1 MHWRALMKFDE
12 AWLAEKNQLVINELK
27 TLSNQVNVEAFNS
40 FVHKIAASNQPL
52 YFLGVGSSSNLARK
66 AAHSL
71 STIGV
76 EAIASDLLDLLHGS
90 IGGIRKSS
98 LIVLISKSGR
108 TPEILTFLQYR
119 EAFGD
124 DIYLIT
130 ESEIKSPLISNEQIF
145 RLPLSQELDLTG
157 ALPTVSFT
165 KVSTLLDL
173 IMIAVQSVKLAM
185 GTKVEI
191 FHPGGEIGKIAKLTL
206 CQYLDSLDSRP
217 TINITSDL
225 NDCLSAISQG
235 GVGGVSVIDAEMR
248 LVGVISDGDIRR
260 ALLANKD
267 LKTSDS
273 IVKLIQSS
281 PETLFEEDLLV
292 QVRAQIRTT
301 SRRAFYPV
309 TSAEGKL
316 LGTISSEEIFALP
329 NIEEF

>member
-1 MHWRALMKFDE
+1 MKFNE
-12 AWLAEKNQLVINELK
+12 AWLAEKNHLVVNEIK
-27 TLSNQVNVEAFNS
+27 TLGSQVYVEAFNS

-52 YFLGVGSSSNLARK
+52 YLLGVGSSSNLARK

-71 STIGV
+71 STIGI
-76 EAIASDLLDLLHGS
+76 EATAPDLLDLLHCS

-108 TPEILTFLQYR
+108 TPEILSFLQYR

-130 ESEIKSPLISNEQIF
+130 ESDTKFPLLSNEQIF

-165 KVSTLLDL
+165 KISILLDL
-173 IMIAVQSVKLAM
+173 ILIAVQTVKLSV
-185 GTKVEI
+185 GTNVEI

-206 CQYLDSLDSRP
+206 GQYLASLDSRP
-217 TINITSDL
+217 TINITSTL
-225 NDCLSAISQG
+225 IDCLSAISQS
-235 GVGGVSVIDAEMR
+235 GVGGVSVIDDDMR

-260 ALLANKD
+260 AFLMSKD
-267 LKTSDS
+267 LKAIDS
-273 IVKLIQSS
+273 ITRFVQSS
-281 PETLFEEDLLV
+281 PETLFEEDLLIE
-292 QVRAQIRTT
+292 VRARIKTT

-316 LGTISSEEIFALP
+316 LGTISPEEIFALP